1 MLVKLLIGLLV
12 LAVVIPALILLGLF
26 TFPRW
31 TVRTIF
37 KPLLAIRYSK
47 RIVGLENIPKTDGV
61 FLVSNHVTWIDG
73 IILLWIMPRN
83 VRFIVA
89 QGNFK
94 GWFLEKVSGAFDT
107 IMMSNSPKSIA
118 RALQTGREAARQG
131 DVVGIFPEGGLT
143 RSSLLKGFKPGIGK
157 LLKDKD
163 AQVLPVWLDGMWGSI
178 FSFSGG
184 KFFYKWPQLKRRRI
198 TLYVGKPLPPDTPLS
213 TIRSKVA
220 ALGARAMENQVSQS
234 MTLPRRVVRT
244 WKRAG
249 KKLKAADSTGQ
260 SATGYELLLRSIIL
274 KRLLRRELLDEDDRF
289 VGVLLP
295 PSVGAVAT
303 NVALSFDNRVAINL
317 NYSANSHVLN
327 QCLEVAGVKK
337 VLTSK
342 KFREKLDL
350 DLNAEIIEL
359 EDVRSKVKTSDKIF
373 AALATYVLPSF
384 IVDRLLG
391 VTKIKNED
399 LLTVVFTSGSTG
411 VPKGVM
417 LTYGNVGHNVDAVDV
432 VINLRPDDM
441 VLGILPFF
449 HSFGY
454 SITLWAAMTLPPAG
468 AYHFNPLDAK
478 TVGKLAEKFKATV
491 LLATPTFL
499 RGYLRRVTPEQF
511 RHLNVVVTGAEKT
524 PPDLFEAFEQRFGVR
539 ISEGYG
545 TTELS
550 PLVSVNVPNSRSIAD
565 HSPDACEGSV
575 GRPVPG
581 VAAKIVDPETF
592 EELVGDAEGMLLIT
606 GPNVMQGYMGRQDL
620 TDEVIRDGWYITGD
634 MARLDAEG
642 FIHITGRQSRFSKIG
657 GEMVP
662 HIRIEEELVR
672 VIAEAD
678 TDGDGDVDGDDR
690 PVVMVTSVADPKKGE
705 RLIVLHR
712 KLAQTPDQ
720 LRESLYASGLP
731 NMYVPARD
739 GFFEVDEIPLL
750 GSGKLDLKAAK
761 AKAEALVLGGGGDGA
776 GGGGAEDE
784 RSKTEQESASEA
796 D

>member
-1 MLVKLLIGLLV
+1 MIIKLLIALVV
-12 LAVVIPALILLGLF
+12 LAILLPALILLGLVTCSRF
-26 TFPRW
+26 
-31 TVRTIF
+31 TVRSVF
-37 KPLLAIRYSK
+37 KPLLAMRYRK
-47 RIVGLENIPKTDGV
+47 RIIGAENIPRSGGI

-73 IILLWIMPRN
+73 IVLLWIMPRN

-94 GWFLEKVSGAFDT
+94 GWFMEKVAGAFDT
-107 IMMSNSPKSIA
+107 ILMSNSPKSIA
-118 RALQTGREAARQG
+118 RALQTGREAARRG

-143 RSSLLKGFKPGIGK
+143 RSGLLKGFRPGLSK
-157 LLKDKD
+157 LLKDRD
-163 AQVLPVWLDGMWGSI
+163 APVLPVWLDGMWGSI

-184 KFFYKWPQLKRRRI
+184 RFFIKRPQLTRRQI

-213 TIRSKVA
+213 TIRSHVA
-220 ALGARAMENQVSQS
+220 SLGAQAMENQVSNTQ
-234 MTLPRRVVRT
+234 TLPRRILRT
-244 WKRAG
+244 WKQCGRRM
-249 KKLKAADSTGQ
+249 KAADSTGAAV
-260 SATGYELLLRSIIL
+260 SGYELLLRTLIL
-274 KRLLRRELLDEDDRF
+274 KRLLRREVLDEDDRF

-295 PSVGAVAT
+295 PAVGAVAT
-303 NVALSFDNRVAINL
+303 NVALSMDRRVAINL
-317 NYSANSHVLN
+317 NYSATSNTIN

-350 DLNAEIIEL
+350 KLDAEIIEL
-359 EDVRSKVKTSDKIF
+359 EDIRSKVKTSDKIF
-373 AALATYVLPSF
+373 AALLTYVLPAA
-384 IVDRLLG
+384 IGERILGLLR
-391 VTKIKNED
+391 IKSED

-432 VINLRPDDM
+432 VISLRPDDV

-454 SITLWAAMTLPPAG
+454 SITLWSAMTLPPAG

-478 TVGKLAEKFKATV
+478 TVGKLAERHKATV

-499 RGYLRRVTPEQF
+499 RGYLRRITPDQF
-511 RHLNVVVTGAEKT
+511 KHLNVVVTGAEKT
-524 PPDLFEAFEQRFGVR
+524 PPDLFEAFEKRFGVR

-550 PLVSVNVPNSRSIAD
+550 PLVSVNVPASRSVSD
-565 HSPDACEGSV
+565 VLPDACEGSV

-581 VAAKIVDPETF
+581 VAAKIVDPDTF
-592 EELVGDAEGMLLIT
+592 KELDGDAEGMLLIA

-620 TDEVIRDGWYITGD
+620 TDEVIRDGWYVTGD
-634 MARLDAEG
+634 MARLDGEG

-662 HIRIEEELVR
+662 HIRVEEELVR
-672 VIAEAD
+672 VVAEAD
-678 TDGDGDVDGDDR
+678 TDGDGDVDEDDR
-690 PVVMVTSVADPKKGE
+690 PVLMVTSVADPKKGE

-712 KLAQTPDQ
+712 KLSMTTDH
-720 LRESLYASGLP
+720 LREQLVAAGLP
-731 NMYVPARD
+731 NLYIPARD
-739 GFFEVDEIPLL
+739 AFFQVEDVPLL

-761 AKAEALVLGGGGDGA
+761 TMAESLAIGPG
-776 GGGGAEDE
+776 
-784 RSKTEQESASEA
+784 QQASVGS
-796 D
+796 DD